1 MIDRRTFLAGAGA
14 TALSMASGSKA
25 QAQPSGSKIKLGVIG
40 CGGRGQ
46 WIAGLF
52 QSHGGYTIHAC
63 SDYFQDRVD
72 TCGEKFGIPASRRF
86 PALSGY
92 KRLLESGVQAVAI
105 ISPPYFHPE
114 QAQAAVDAG
123 LHVYLAKPIA
133 VDVPGC
139 KTIKQSGRR
148 ASRKKQ
154 CFLVD
159 FQTRTDE
166 FYMESVRRVHEGAI
180 GDLAFGE
187 AIYHA
192 GIPWGGHMDALS
204 KNPNDPETKVR
215 AWGMSQALSGDI
227 IVEQNIHT
235 LDVMS
240 WIMKTPP
247 LYVDGSGAR
256 SVRPIGN
263 CYDHF
268 TCLYQY
274 ENQVGVT
281 FSSRQFPGHG
291 VGHEG
296 IRNRMFGSKGV
307 LETEYGGQTIVHGK
321 SFYRGGSSPSIYKD
335 GAVANIN
342 TFHKNIQ
349 QGIYTNDTVAP
360 SVQSNLISVMGR
372 TAAYQQKR
380 VTWTDLMA
388 DTTRMEHDM
397 KGLKA

>member
-14 TALSMASGSKA
+14 AAWSMASGSVAKA
-25 QAQPSGSKIKLGVIG
+25 QAGGKIKLGIIG

-52 QSHGGYTIHAC
+52 KEHGGYTIHAC
-63 SDYFQDRVD
+63 ADYFQDKVKS
-72 TCGEKFGIPASRRF
+72 CGDKYGIPDSRRF

-114 QAQAAVDAG
+114 QAEAAVDAG

-139 KTIKQSGRR
+139 KTIEQSGRR
-148 ASRKKQ
+148 AGQKKQ

-159 FQTRTDE
+159 FQTRADK
-166 FYMESVRRVHEGAI
+166 FYMESVRRVHEGAL

-187 AIYHA
+187 SIYHA
-192 GIPWGGHMDALS
+192 GVPWGSRVDALV
-204 KNPNDPETKVR
+204 KNPNDPELKMR
-215 AWGMSQALSGDI
+215 AWGMDQALSGDI

-240 WIMKTPP
+240 WIMQTPP

-256 SVRPIGN
+256 TVRPGGN

-274 ENQVGVT
+274 ANRVGVT

-291 VGHEG
+291 APHEG

-307 LETEYGGQTIVHGK
+307 LETAYGGQTMVHGE
-321 SFYRGGSSPSIYKD
+321 SFYRGGKSPSIYKD
-335 GAVANIN
+335 GPVANIA

-349 QGIYTNDTVAP
+349 EGIYANDTVAP

-372 TAAYQQKR
+372 NAAYQNKR
-380 VTWTDLMA
+380 LTWTELMA
-388 DTTRMEHDM
+388 DTSKMEYDM